1 MRRDSEE
8 DPLPPN
14 KIQKNRFLAKAAVNS
29 PGLERHSRRRN
40 TAEIKHHLFRQPEIS
55 ESAGEN
61 TPGCKM
67 CYASLTAA
75 AARRDGKNGGGR
87 RVLAHSTHDGICAG
101 IRKKTRCRQTKYKK
115 NRFLAKAAVNSPG
128 LERHSRRRN
137 TAEIKHHLFRQPEIS
152 ESAGENTPG
161 CKMCYASLTAAAA
174 RRDGANGGG
183 RRVLAHSTDDGMCTG
198 IRKKTGCRRTKNKK
212 TAFLRKRL

>member
-8 DPLPPN
+8 DRLPPN
-14 KIQKNRFLAKAAVNS
+14 KIQ
-29 PGLERHSRRRN
+29 
-40 TAEIKHHLFRQPEIS
+40 
-55 ESAGEN
+55 
-61 TPGCKM
+61 
-67 CYASLTAA
+67 
-75 AARRDGKNGGGR
+75 
-87 RVLAHSTHDGICAG
+87 
-101 IRKKTRCRQTKYKK
+101 K

-198 IRKKTGCRRTKNKK
+198 IRKKTGCRQIKKPLSCESGCELAGARTRDPNIKSVV
-212 TAFLRKRL
+212 LYRLSYEFIPTEGACSVSVVQM